1 MKVMDIPQKRM
12 MLGIVLMLVL
22 ALIAAAEET
31 AVSVEPQETNKVIIM
46 VKEETPSFF
55 GFVEEV
61 KEKQETVIED
71 VLENPSVE
79 KVETFDT
86 INAIVATVSEETLK
100 ELQNHPDVAAII
112 PDIKMNL
119 LLEDSIPLINADDV
133 HTTSVSGTNITGAG
147 RGVCVIDTG
156 IDPTHPDLQGNIVA
170 QYCYCDND
178 GPCCSG
184 GQNETFGNATDEN
197 GHGTHVAGIVAA
209 NAPAANGGNNLVGA
223 APQADIVAV
232 KVFGKNSSTFL
243 SNILKGIDFCI
254 TNKDNYSI
262 EVITMSLGTG
272 IFSTAASCNENNLT
286 LANAADTAYE
296 QGIMMIAASGNSG
309 STAGISL
316 PACLPNVTAV
326 GSTTKADAVSAFT
339 NRNALLDVL
348 APGSLINSTAQR
360 DCPSGGVG
368 QVCDN
373 SRYMLLSGTSM
384 ATPHV
389 AGLIALAEQFSQQF
403 QNRTLRIDELRVL
416 LRNTGK
422 KITDA
427 GTGLTFPRI
436 DALELIQ
443 TIQEPVKYSQFN
455 NSFTTNFA
463 AETLENLEA
472 LAGGTIG
479 TADGVIQYPELN
491 FVNLNINE
499 SVSITPGNVVI
510 NVSREPRLNATMSV
524 TIKPGVINSVV
535 FEDGT
540 KCAACTV
547 TSSTADNVT
556 FKVTAL
562 DNYANFTV
570 AASALLNI
578 FDDTDAP
585 RGSKNVT
592 VDDDVT
598 FFANYTNTT
607 APITDGACVV
617 TIENTTRSMA
627 YNASSTHY
635 EHTTFFTAEKSVDWN
650 VSCTSSETP
659 LAAQD
664 TITVMPFVA
673 ACKQYTRANRNIIM
687 NASIEYGGAGTCVT
701 IGADNITLDCG
712 GFSLVNK
719 NENAGTTGLSLTA
732 NNSRVRGCTITNFST
747 SILFDGAA
755 GAQINGSTTNGA
767 LGITGSGGL
776 NDLINTTTTTRTV
789 GANTTTTARIAWPV
803 SIMTA
808 DNNSQSL
815 LTNITITLKNGSVI
829 KATKVSGLNLLL
841 TEAIYGAVDEILTP
855 HIITASAGTYTTK
868 NQPVNISQTQSASH
882 TLVMS
887 QLPAIASFDGNT
899 TNFGAAPNLANVSE
913 IIIEKKERGGVNF
926 SGGKDVR
933 GKDFDNAI
941 KISDRMVSINTT
953 MLGSEYNATG
963 RVTIKNATCPAMIV
977 AADGLYAAA
986 DNIRAAGFVCNEN
999 SSSACTDI
1007 ICNDTAVSF
1016 RVNHFSSFTIEPNAQ
1031 IILVSDA
1038 TPPNQSA
1045 RMQLNYRNATSNE
1058 IITGAVCLLTINNDT
1073 VIASFNSTTARYEHQ
1088 RTLAAEGLYAY
1099 NATCDSVFFTKLSSE
1114 GVLNISAPAPN
1125 STNNNNT
1132 NNGNNNNGGTGGGAG
1147 GTGGGASGGGGGGG
1161 GGGGAPS
1168 APRTTTPTATP
1179 SAPAAVSGI
1188 SSPGNEESSAPAE
1201 SPAPDASPSPETTV
1215 EQQAETADAVTG
1227 AIAQETDEET
1237 ASVLTGR
1244 IAGVGKALGLVKE
1257 DGEFSMFGLVS
1268 ILALLGLGAAG
1279 LGSVSYQK
1287 ITRLNKETVAHVKT
1301 GLGSFGIASD
1311 ALSVAREKGKTLFQK
1326 IRQKLPVRKKHLF
1339 EEEQPEK
1346 KFEF

>member
-12 MLGIVLMLVL
+12 MVGIVLLL
-22 ALIAAAEET
+22 FFALIATAEET
-31 AVSVEPQETNKVIIM
+31 AVSVEPQETTKVIIM

-55 GFVEEV
+55 GFAEDI
-61 KEKQETVIED
+61 KEKQEAVIED
-71 VLENPSVE
+71 VLENPGVE
-79 KVETFDT
+79 KVETFDM
-86 INAIVATVSEETLK
+86 INAIAATVSEETLK

-147 RGVCVIDTG
+147 RGVCVVDTG
-156 IDPTHPDLQGNIVA
+156 IDPTHPDLQNNIVA

-223 APQADIVAV
+223 APQADIIAV

-296 QGIMMIAASGNSG
+296 QGIMMIAASGNSA
-309 STAGISL
+309 STAGVSL

-326 GSTTKADAVSAFT
+326 GSTTKADTVSAFT

-360 DCPSGGVG
+360 DCPGGGVE

-373 SRYMLLSGTSM
+373 SRYTLLSGTSM

-472 LAGGTIG
+472 LVGGTIG

-499 SVSITPGNVVI
+499 SVSITPGNVAI

-524 TIKPGVINSVV
+524 TIKPGVINGAV

-585 RGSKNVT
+585 RGSKNAT

-607 APITDGACVV
+607 APITDGTCAV
-617 TIENTTRSMA
+617 TIENTGHSMA
-627 YNASSTHY
+627 YNASSTYY
-635 EHTTFFTAEKSVDWN
+635 EYTTFFTAEKSVDWN

-659 LAAQD
+659 RAAQD
-664 TITVMPFVA
+664 TITIMPFVA
-673 ACKQYTRANRNIIM
+673 ACKQYTRANRNIMM
-687 NASIEYGGAGTCVT
+687 NASVEYGGTGTCIT
-701 IGADNITLDCG
+701 LGADNITLDCS
-712 GFSLVNK
+712 GFSVVNK
-719 NENAGTTGLSLTA
+719 GAGTTGLAVTA

-755 GAQINGSTTNGA
+755 GAQINSSTTNGA
-767 LGITGSGGL
+767 RGITGNGGL
-776 NDLINTTTTTRTV
+776 NDLINTTTTSRSAAT
-789 GANTTTTARIAWPV
+789 NTTTRVQVAWPV
-803 SIMTA
+803 SIA
-808 DNNSQSL
+808 AVDNNSQPL
-815 LTNITITLKNGSVI
+815 LANITITLKNGSMI
-829 KATKVSGLNLLL
+829 KTINVSGLNLLL
-841 TEAIYGAVDEILTP
+841 AEAVYGAAEEILTP
-855 HIITASAGTYTTK
+855 HTITVSAGTYTTK
-868 NQPVNISQTQSASH
+868 NQTINISKTQAAAH
-882 TLVMS
+882 TLMMS
-887 QLPAIASFDGNT
+887 QLPAMVSFDGNT

-941 KISDRMVSINTT
+941 KINDRMISVNTT
-953 MLGSEYNATG
+953 MLGSEYNATS
-963 RVTIKNATCPAMIV
+963 RVTIKNATCPATIV

-999 SSSACTDI
+999 SSSACTNI

-1016 RVNHFSSFTIEPNAQ
+1016 TVNHFSSFTVEPNAQ
-1031 IILVSDA
+1031 LVLTSDP

-1114 GVLNISAPAPN
+1114 GVLNISASAPN
-1125 STNNNNT
+1125 STNSNNT
-1132 NNGNNNNGGTGGGAG
+1132 NNGNNNGGGSGAG
-1147 GTGGGASGGGGGGG
+1147 GTGGGGTGGGGGSGGG
-1161 GGGGAPS
+1161 GGGGAPT

-1179 SAPAAVSGI
+1179 SAPATVSGI
-1188 SSPGNEESSAPAE
+1188 SSSENEESSAPAE
-1201 SPAPDASPSPETTV
+1201 PPAPDASPSPETTA
-1215 EQQAETADAVTG
+1215 EQQAETAGVVTG
-1227 AIAQETDEET
+1227 AIAKETDEET

-1244 IAGVGKALGLVKE
+1244 IAGVGRALGLVKE

-1287 ITRLNKETVAHVKT
+1287 ITHLNKETVAHVKT

-1311 ALSVAREKGKTLFQK
+1311 ALSVAREKGKIIFQK
-1326 IRQKLPVRKKHLF
+1326 IKQKLPARKKHLF